1 MWSLVPGVEGVSDN
15 IEIISIVDRFLE
27 HPRVIVTH
35 NEGQPLVY
43 ISSADWMTRN
53 IDNRIEVTAP
63 IRDERLKQRII
74 DILNIQFTD
83 TVKARV
89 IDGEM
94 SNSYVK
100 RGNRKKI
107 RSQVAIY
114 DYLKNVEKQTRK
126 MKNESTQSNS

>member
-1 MWSLVPGVEGVSDN
+1 
-15 IEIISIVDRFLE
+15 
-27 HPRVIVTH
+27 
-35 NEGQPLVY
+35 
-43 ISSADWMTRN
+43 MTRN
-53 IDNRIEVTAP
+53 IDYRIEVTAP
-63 IRDERLKQRII
+63 IRDERLKKKII

-89 IDGEM
+89 IDKEM

-107 RSQVAIY
+107 RSQIAIY

-126 MKNESTQSNS
+126 QGAIAHQE